1 MAVAVYPWHQPQWRE
16 LLLRKAALPHALLF
30 RGREGIGKLDFV
42 RKFAQS
48 LACENSAADGA
59 ACGTCQSCRWFAASG
74 HPDYRELQPEALRL
88 AEPLLDETDAA
99 ESDQPAAGKR
109 KPSQEIRVE
118 EVRNLQDFIN
128 LTAHRR
134 GGKTIVFYPAETLNP
149 NAANALLKNLE
160 EPPPGT
166 RFMLIAHRPSSLPAT
181 IISRCQQVV
190 LPTPQVAVAAQW
202 LREQGIADPALSL
215 AQTGNA
221 PLAALGLDD
230 GEFWTQRKTLLER
243 LAASGLDALILA
255 EQVRE
260 FPVGRLLG
268 WLQRWTYDLLSARS
282 GGKVRYNPDFETA
295 LTRIAGGLRAVDV
308 ARYHRELVRQQRIVN
323 HSLNARLF
331 IEQLLLSYAALLRGE
346 SVTGVHAG

>member
-1 MAVAVYPWHQPQWRE
+1 
-16 LLLRKAALPHALLF
+16 
-30 RGREGIGKLDFV
+30 
-42 RKFAQS
+42 
-48 LACENSAADGA
+48 
-59 ACGTCQSCRWFAASG
+59 
-74 HPDYRELQPEALRL
+74 
-88 AEPLLDETDAA
+88 
-99 ESDQPAAGKR
+99 
-109 KPSQEIRVE
+109 
-118 EVRNLQDFIN
+118 
-128 LTAHRR
+128 
-134 GGKTIVFYPAETLNP
+134 
-149 NAANALLKNLE
+149 
-160 EPPPGT
+160 
-166 RFMLIAHRPSSLPAT
+166 
-181 IISRCQQVV
+181 
-190 LPTPQVAVAAQW
+190 
-202 LREQGIADPALSL
+202 
-215 AQTGNA
+215 
-221 PLAALGLDD
+221 
-230 GEFWTQRKTLLER
+230 LLER

>member
-1 MAVAVYPWHQPQWRE
+1 
-16 LLLRKAALPHALLF
+16 
-30 RGREGIGKLDFV
+30 
-42 RKFAQS
+42 
-48 LACENSAADGA
+48 
-59 ACGTCQSCRWFAASG
+59 
-74 HPDYRELQPEALRL
+74 
-88 AEPLLDETDAA
+88 DAT
-99 ESDQPAAGKR
+99 EFDQPAAGKR
-109 KPSQEIRVE
+109 KPSKEIRVE
-118 EVRNLQDFIN
+118 EVRDLQDFIN

-134 GGKTIVFYPAETLNP
+134 GGKTVVFYPAETLNP

-166 RFMLIAHRPSSLPAT
+166 RFMLIAHRPSYLPAT
-181 IISRCQQVV
+181 IVSRCQQVA
-190 LPTPQVAVAAQW
+190 LPTPQVAAAGQW

-221 PLAALGLDD
+221 PLAALALDD

-243 LAASGLDALILA
+243 LAAPRLDALTLA

-268 WLQRWTYDLLSARS
+268 WLQRWTYDLLSASS

-295 LTRIAGGLRAVDV
+295 LSRIAGSLRALDL
-308 ARYHRELVRQQRIVN
+308 ARYHRQLVRLQRSVN
-323 HSLNARLF
+323 HPLNARLF

-346 SVTGVHAG
+346 SVTGVHAR

>member
-16 LLLRKAALPHALLF
+16 LLQRKAALPHALLF

-42 RKFAQS
+42 RKLAQS
-48 LACENSAADGA
+48 LACENPAADGA

-74 HPDYRELQPEALRL
+74 HPDYRELQPEALRS
-88 AEPLLDETDAA
+88 AELLSDETDAT

-118 EVRNLQDFIN
+118 EVRDLQDFIN

-166 RFMLIAHRPSSLPAT
+166 RFMLIAHRPSYLPAT
-181 IISRCQQVV
+181 IISRCQQVA
-190 LPTPQVAVAAQW
+190 LPTPQAAAAAQW

-243 LAASGLDALILA
+243 LVASKLDALTLA

-268 WLQRWTYDLLSARS
+268 WLQRWTYDLLSASS
-282 GGKVRYNPDFETA
+282 GGKVRYNPDFEIA
-295 LTRIAGGLRAVDV
+295 LTRLAGSLRATDL
-308 ARYHRELVRQQRIVN
+308 ARCHRYLVRQQRSVN
-323 HSLNARLF
+323 HPLNARLF
-331 IEQLLLSYAALLRGE
+331 IEQLLLSYAELLRGE